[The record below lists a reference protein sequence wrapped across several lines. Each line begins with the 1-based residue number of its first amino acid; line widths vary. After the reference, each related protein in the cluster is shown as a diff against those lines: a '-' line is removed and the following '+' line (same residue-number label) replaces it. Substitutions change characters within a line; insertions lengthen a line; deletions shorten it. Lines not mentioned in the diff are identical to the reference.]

1 LLSGEGFSG
10 KEGFASAKIV
20 IRGVF
25 SMVLRG
31 LLLFLMLSGT
41 SYAVASE
48 QGSLVAG
55 PSPFVLIARL
65 HALPDAADEVVALS
79 RAVDAQV
86 ERGEPGMLL
95 HTFDADPNDA
105 LGFVWT
111 EVYADSEALLF
122 HLNNADLGAYLEA
135 VSPHLDGFT
144 IELYGAAS
152 DEAVAALRATGNSVT
167 HYANVL
173 GYIRDLSP

>member
-1 LLSGEGFSG
+1 
-10 KEGFASAKIV
+10 
-20 IRGVF
+20 
-25 SMVLRG
+25 MVLRG
-31 LLLFLMLSGT
+31 LLLFFMLAS
-41 SYAVASE
+41 APFVAASE

-65 HALPDAADEVVALS
+65 HALPDAAEEVVALS

-95 HTFDADPNDA
+95 HTFDADPDDA

-111 EVYADSEALLF
+111 EVYADSDALLF

-135 VSPHLDGFT
+135 VSPYLDGFT
-144 IELYGAAS
+144 IEIYGAVAE
-152 DEAVAALRATGNSVT
+152 EAVAALRATGNSVT

>member
-1 LLSGEGFSG
+1 ML
-10 KEGFASAKIV
+10 
-20 IRGVF
+20 
-25 SMVLRG
+25 LRG
-31 LLLFLMLSGT
+31 LLLFFMFSGA
-41 SYAVASE
+41 SYVAASE
-48 QGSLVAG
+48 QGPLVAG

-65 HALPDAADEVVALS
+65 HALPDTADQVVALS

-95 HTFDADPNDA
+95 HTFDADPEDA

-111 EVYADSEALLF
+111 EVYADSDALLF

-135 VSPHLDGFT
+135 VSPHLDSFT
-144 IELYGAAS
+144 IELYGAVA